1 MIIHLPH
8 LREVSCFSAG
18 CSLSTDRNL
27 LPLGCGIAAWTTDI
41 KRLLWSS
48 SLSQNINDLE
58 AEHRRAELASTLT
71 SGLLETATPLFPMNI
86 THFLFLLPQM
96 TVQEQGYLVTV
107 TFPNI
112 LAFNQPS
119 VCISGTFLPKGF
131 LRAARFHSCLL

>member
-1 MIIHLPH
+1 M
-8 LREVSCFSAG
+8 
-18 CSLSTDRNL
+18 
-27 LPLGCGIAAWTTDI
+27 

-58 AEHRRAELASTLT
+58 AEHRRAELPSTLT

-107 TFPNI
+107 TCPNI

-119 VCISGTFLPKGF
+119 VCIWHLPAKGVP
-131 LRAARFHSCLL
+131 